1 MVNNWP
7 TVTLEEVAKI
17 KSGKRL
23 PKGQSLVGYQTDY
36 PYIRLVDI
44 SGGRIQTNELQYL
57 IPETREAIKR
67 YIVNADDIC
76 LAIVGHT
83 IGMVFYITEEWDN
96 VNLTENAAR
105 ITELDESFHPKFIYY
120 FLISNYGQSEII
132 SRTVGSA
139 QGKLPL
145 YNIKSLPIPRPP
157 KVYQDEI
164 VGILDSIS
172 EKIKL
177 NCQTSQTL
185 EQMAQALFKS
195 WFVDFDPVF
204 DNALASGMA
213 VNNFP
218 EALQKKAV
226 QRQQVQQQMANGELD
241 AKPLPEDISQ
251 LFPSE
256 FEQTDEPSVGI
267 NGWIPEGWKLDSFS
281 KVATLKNKS
290 IHPKKEPEK
299 LWTQFSLP
307 AFDDGK
313 VPTHDLGIEIKSGK
327 YKLSENTVLVS
338 KLNPHTPRIWM
349 PKVSDTDVSV
359 CSTEFM
365 PFEPV
370 NNEHRVF
377 VYSLM
382 NSENVKSKI
391 ASRVTGTTGS
401 HQRVSPKEVAVM
413 PILLPSLDCI
423 TSFSNLIK
431 SSFDKVE
438 LNLEQNI
445 ELTKLRDTLL
455 PKLISGELQLPAE
468 SINTEVPA

>member
-1 MVNNWP
+1 MAFNL
-7 TVTLEEVAKI
+7 TTLSEYAKVQGGFAYKSKDFIEYSDNKVLKI
-17 KSGKRL
+17 KNVRFGTVNYEDSAFISNEIAQSTKLWETQEGDILISMTGSG
-23 PKGQSLVGYQTDY
+23 PNAPQSLVGRVARVWANE
-36 PYIRLVDI
+36 PKAYINQRVGRIKLKEEGKVHSDFLFYLLSLPQSQDFLVSNSSGSANQANI
-44 SGGRIQTNELQYL
+44 SGKIIEMLPCPEVTFEESESIANIARSLDEKIILNRQTN
-57 IPETREAIKR
+57 
-67 YIVNADDIC
+67 
-76 LAIVGHT
+76 
-83 IGMVFYITEEWDN
+83 
-96 VNLTENAAR
+96 
-105 ITELDESFHPKFIYY
+105 
-120 FLISNYGQSEII
+120 
-132 SRTVGSA
+132 
-139 QGKLPL
+139 
-145 YNIKSLPIPRPP
+145 
-157 KVYQDEI
+157 
-164 VGILDSIS
+164 
-172 EKIKL
+172 
-177 NCQTSQTL
+177 QTL

-204 DNALASGMA
+204 DNALARGLS
-213 VNNFP
+213 VNDFP
-218 EALQKKAV
+218 EALQKKALFRQQ
-226 QRQQVQQQMANGELD
+226 QRQQEPSADKKAE
-241 AKPLPEDISQ
+241 AKPLPEDIRQ

-256 FEQTDEPSVGI
+256 FEQTDEPSIGI
-267 NGWIPEGWKLDSFS
+267 NGWIPKGWSLDSFAM
-281 KVATLKNKS
+281 VATLKNKS

-299 LWTQFSLP
+299 LWAQFSLP
-307 AFDDGK
+307 AFDNGK
-313 VPTHDLGIEIKSGK
+313 MPTLDLGIEIKSAK

-365 PFEPV
+365 PFQPV

-382 NSENVKSKI
+382 NSESVKSKI

-413 PILLPSLDCI
+413 PVLLPSLECI

-455 PKLISGELQLPAE
+455 PKLISGELQLQE
-468 SINTEVPA
+468 